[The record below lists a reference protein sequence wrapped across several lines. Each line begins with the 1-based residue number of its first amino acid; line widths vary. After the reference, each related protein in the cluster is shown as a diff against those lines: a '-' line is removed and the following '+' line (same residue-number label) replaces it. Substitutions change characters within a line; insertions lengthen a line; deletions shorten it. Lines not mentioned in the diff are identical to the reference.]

1 MLSVQVGFVERFGV
15 SCKEGGVGTAEAQGR
30 EGPGKAG
37 LPITHLLSIPPPPPP
52 PAHILRGTGFQPQ
65 RGLHGGLQLGC
76 VGDIE
81 R

>member
-1 MLSVQVGFVERFGV
+1 M
-15 SCKEGGVGTAEAQGR
+15 SCKEGGMGTGEAQGR

-37 LPITHLLSIPPPPPP
+37 LPITHLLSIPPAPL
-52 PAHILRGTGFQPQ
+52 AHILRGTGFQPQ